1 MIHARICFFLLLQV
15 IAASEKKRV
24 ALKRKIGQMQT
35 GVNEGV
41 QDAEK
46 KIAKFKSQASKLPG
60 LSNVL
65 KAFL

>member
-1 MIHARICFFLLLQV
+1 VLGCLVTLLQV

-24 ALKRKIGQMQT
+24 ALKRKITQMQT
-35 GVNEGV
+35 GVNESV
-41 QDAEK
+41 QEAEK
-46 KIAKFKSQASKLPG
+46 KIAKVKSQASKLPG